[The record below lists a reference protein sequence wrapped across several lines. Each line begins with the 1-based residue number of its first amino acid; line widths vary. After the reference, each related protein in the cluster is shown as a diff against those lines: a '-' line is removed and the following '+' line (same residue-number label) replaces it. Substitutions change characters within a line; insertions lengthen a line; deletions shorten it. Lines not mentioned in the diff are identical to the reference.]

1 MLQAQTHQ
9 TAKKFKLHAKIHASS
24 PHENPMPTRSFLL
37 SRQIL
42 TRTDAMNADAISSFF
57 ERRLLR
63 FGCLFGDRLSA
74 SGLLLVGFFIA

>member
-9 TAKKFKLHAKIHASS
+9 TAKTFKLHAKIHAWS

-42 TRTDAMNADAISSFF
+42 AK
-57 ERRLLR
+57 
-63 FGCLFGDRLSA
+63 
-74 SGLLLVGFFIA
+74 LLVVGHLEVAADSDPKRGAGKHLTVGQCGGDF

>member
-9 TAKKFKLHAKIHASS
+9 TAKKFKLHAKIHAWS

-42 TRTDAMNADAISSFF
+42 RIDRQSEEAEPAIAEYEKPDVLELDYRIGLSPTFDTGK
-57 ERRLLR
+57 R
-63 FGCLFGDRLSA
+63 F
-74 SGLLLVGFFIA
+74 